1 LDSFVFIDCK
11 MRKERKK
18 MLNAGDTAFILIST
32 VLVFIMTPGLGF
44 FYGGLGRRKNVVNN
58 MMASVSILGL
68 GIVLWIL
75 LGYTMAFGGN
85 TFGIIGSFDHIGLSG
100 YSMYDLLDSTAEG
113 GSIPIFVFVGF
124 QMMFALITP
133 AIITGSVAGR
143 INFRS
148 LFIFIALWSIIV
160 YYPLA
165 HMVWGEGG
173 LLGAGWLNSVDFA
186 GGNVVHI
193 SSGVS
198 GLVLCLL
205 VGKRQSYDRTSYR
218 IHNIPFVMLGM
229 ALLWF
234 GWFGFNAGSALAAN
248 ELAGHALLT
257 TAASAAAALLSWMLI
272 DIVSQG
278 KPTLIG
284 ACTGVVAG
292 LVGITPGAGFV
303 PIWAALIIGFLVS
316 PVCYFG
322 ISIVKK
328 VLKIDDALDA
338 FGCHG
343 VGGIFG
349 GIMTGL
355 FAEASIGGANGL
367 LYGDARQFG
376 AQIAAVIITIIVA
389 TVGTL
394 ICAGIARLFG
404 PLRVNRRDELIGMDL
419 SQHGESAYPS
429 FNGLD

>member
-1 LDSFVFIDCK
+1 MV
-11 MRKERKK
+11 
-18 MLNAGDTAFILIST
+18 NAGDTGFIIVSA

-58 MMASVSILGL
+58 MMASVFITGL
-68 GIVLWIL
+68 GIVLWVL

-85 TFGIIGSFDHIGLSG
+85 TGGIIGSFDHVGLSG
-100 YSMYDLLDSTAEG
+100 YTMSDLLDPEAEG
-113 GSIPIFVFVGF
+113 GSIPIFVFAAF

-133 AIITGSVAGR
+133 AILTGSAAGR
-143 INFRS
+143 MNFKS
-148 LFIFIALWSIIV
+148 LFIFIGLWSIVV

-173 LLGAGWLNSVDFA
+173 LLGTGWLNSVDFA

-205 VGKRQSYDRTSYR
+205 LGRRQSYDRVSYR

-248 ELAGHALLT
+248 DLAGHAFMT
-257 TAASAAAALLSWMLI
+257 TAASAAAALLSWMFI
-272 DIVSQG
+272 DMLRQG

-292 LVGITPGAGFV
+292 LVGITPAAGFV
-303 PIWAALIIGFLVS
+303 PVWAALLIGFLVS
-316 PVCYFG
+316 PICYGG
-322 ISIVKK
+322 ITVVKK
-328 VLKIDDALDA
+328 LLKIDDALDA

-343 VGGIFG
+343 IGGIFG
-349 GIMTGL
+349 GLMTGL
-355 FAEASIGGANGL
+355 FADAAINGTNGL
-367 LYGDARQFG
+367 FFGDPAQLGRQ
-376 AQIAAVIITIIVA
+376 ALAIVITILFAIA
-389 TVGTL
+389 GTL
-394 ICAGIARLFG
+394 ICAGITRAFG
-404 PLRVNRRDELIGMDL
+404 PLRVSKRDEVIGLDM